1 MSHMMV
7 SNCRRAIQT
16 HSTRK
21 CEVKTYNIDSRVLK
35 HAFSGHF
42 QPLPERE
49 KWHFCNQLYPDLIS
63 TPWQASMNRDVFG
76 HLWREINGKYFLFGQ
91 KYCTFFILVPSYVR
105 SGPYYGQ
112 NRGSSHPKMRI
123 KWAREAPRR
132 VRTVVFVLYID
143 ARYL

>member
-1 MSHMMV
+1 MSCMMV
-7 SNCRRAIQT
+7 SNCRRAIHT

-21 CEVKTYNIDSRVLK
+21 YEVQMYNVDSRVLK
-35 HAFSGHF
+35 HPFSGHF
-42 QPLPERE
+42 QPLWERQ
-49 KWHFCNQLYPDLIS
+49 KLHFCNQLYPDFIS
-63 TPWQASMNRDVFG
+63 TPWQASINRDVFG
-76 HLWREINGKYFLFGQ
+76 YLWHKMNGKNFLFGH
-91 KYCTFFILVPSYVR
+91 KYRTFFILVPSYVR
-105 SGPYYGQ
+105 SGAHYGQ

>member
-1 MSHMMV
+1 MPCMMFAD
-7 SNCRRAIQT
+7 CRRVIRTTWA
-16 HSTRK
+16 RK
-21 CEVKTYNIDSRVLK
+21 SEVQRCDIDSRVLK

-42 QPLPERE
+42 QPLPERQ
-49 KWHFCNQLYPDLIS
+49 KLHFCNQLYPDLIS
-63 TPWQASMNRDVFG
+63 TPWQASMNRAVFG
-76 HLWREINGKYFLFGQ
+76 HLWHKMNDQNFLFGH
-91 KYCTFFILVPSYVR
+91 KYRTFFILVPSYVR
-105 SGPYYGQ
+105 SGAHYGQ

>member
-1 MSHMMV
+1 MSYMMV

-16 HSTRK
+16 HFTRK
-21 CEVKTYNIDSRVLK
+21 YEVQRYNIDSRVLK

-42 QPLPERE
+42 QPLAERQ
-49 KWHFCNQLYPDLIS
+49 KTHFWSQLYRDLIS
-63 TPWQASMNRDVFG
+63 KPWQASMNRDVFG
-76 HLWREINGKYFLFGQ
+76 HLWRKMNGKNFLFGH
-91 KYCTFFILVPSYVR
+91 KYRTFFILVPSYVR
-105 SGPYYGQ
+105 SGAHYGQ
-112 NRGSSHPKMRI
+112 NRGSSHPKMSI